1 MIHLA
6 CKIPI
11 KVAIAVSGGRDSM
24 ACLDFLRKGKKE
36 ITVLHFN
43 HGTAHAADA
52 ERAVREYC
60 NKWSIQLKVGMISGA
75 PENGQSMEDFWRKS
89 RYAWFES
96 TGHETIVT
104 CHHLDDAVE
113 WWVMTSLKGNPKA
126 IPVKREKFIR
136 PFLST
141 TRDDLIWWAEK
152 EGIQWSQDPSND
164 DTDYDRNYIRHTM
177 MPHILR
183 INPGI
188 RKTVLGR
195 VMDRFHGEQNVER

>member
-1 MIHLA
+1 MIRLA

-11 KVAIAVSGGRDSM
+11 KTAVAVSGGRDSM
-24 ACLDFLRKGKKE
+24 ACLDFLRRGKKE
-36 ITVLHFN
+36 LTVLHFN
-43 HGTAHAADA
+43 HGTKHAEEA
-52 ERAVREYC
+52 ETCVKKYC
-60 NKWSIQLKVGMISGA
+60 ETWNIPLLVGKID
-75 PENGQSMEDFWRKS
+75 GQCEKNQSLEDFWRKS
-89 RYAWFES
+89 RYEWFES
-96 TGHETIVT
+96 TGQDAIVT

-113 WWVMTSLKGNPKA
+113 WWVMTSLRGNPKA

-136 PFLST
+136 PFLSA
-141 TRDDLIWWAEK
+141 TRDDLIAWANK
-152 EGIQWSQDPSND
+152 NSVQWAQDPSND

-195 VMDRFHGEQNVER
+195 VMARLEEESGAK

>member
-11 KVAIAVSGGRDSM
+11 KTAIAVSGGRDSM
-24 ACLDFLRKGKKE
+24 ACLDFLRRGKKE
-36 ITVLHFN
+36 LTVLHFN
-43 HGTAHAADA
+43 HGTKHAEEA
-52 ERAVREYC
+52 EACVKKYC
-60 NKWSIQLKVGMISGA
+60 ETWNIPLLVGKIDG
-75 PENGQSMEDFWRKS
+75 ECEKNQSPEDFWRKS
-89 RYAWFES
+89 RYEWFES
-96 TGHETIVT
+96 TGQGTIVT

-113 WWVMTSLKGNPKA
+113 WWVMTSLRGNPKA
-126 IPVKREKFIR
+126 IPVKRERFIR

-141 TRDDLIWWAEK
+141 TRDDLIAWANK
-152 EGIQWSQDPSND
+152 NSVQWAQDPSND

-177 MPHILR
+177 MPHILH

-195 VMDRFHGEQNVER
+195 VMARLEEESGAK